1 MSVTIR
7 REQAGDERAIRALT
21 DAAFRDMPFSDG
33 TEGELIEKLRADG
46 DLVLSLVA
54 LNADL
59 AIIGHISFSP
69 VQIERSTGKWY
80 QLSPVSVIPGG
91 QNSGIGTRLIEDGMA
106 QMRDDG
112 ASGIALVGDPAYY
125 HRFGFTREHD
135 LTLSEAMDPV
145 LQVKIFDGGAP
156 GGKLTLAPAFG

>member
-33 TEGELIEKLRADG
+33 SEGELVEKLRADG
-46 DLVLSLVA
+46 DLALSLVA

-69 VQIERSTGKWY
+69 VQIENGPGNWY

-91 QNSGIGTRLIEDGMA
+91 QNSGIGSRLIEQGMA
-106 QMRDDG
+106 DMRDKG
-112 ASGIALVGDPAYY
+112 AIGIALVGNPEYY
-125 HRFGFTREHD
+125 HRFGFTREHG

-145 LQVKIFDGGAP
+145 LQIVAFEGAAP
-156 GGKLTLAPAFG
+156 TGKLTLAPAFG